1 MANFIADSVL
11 DDLSSISGA
20 TVSVSICHTTQP
32 TTTFGDIATYE
43 CGTKDSITA
52 GTIGNAASGTGREV
66 VIPAITDG
74 SVSDTQTAAYWVVH
88 NNTNAIYA
96 SGDLTGGGQAVTSGN
111 TFTLD
116 AISITIRDA
125 T

>member
-11 DDLSSISGA
+11 DNLGSVASA
-20 TVSVSICHTTQP
+20 TVSVSICHTAQP

-43 CGTKDSITA
+43 CGTKDSLTTSAIA
-52 GTIGNAASGTGREV
+52 DASSDTGREV
-66 VIPAITDG
+66 TVPAITDG
-74 SVSDTQTAAYWVVH
+74 SVSATQTAAYWVVH
-88 NNTNAIYA
+88 NNTDTIYA
-96 SGDLTGGGQAVTSGN
+96 SGDLTSTQAVTNGN

-116 AISITIRDA
+116 AIKITIRDA